1 MLSGCFFL
9 VGPVTFSIAPGSLPA
24 NNMQVKQLDHSG
36 VGGVKESDDKEWRN
50 MPGLT
55 ATQCISRAVK
65 LAAST
70 HQSIPVCEGEGEGV
84 FDLS

>member
-1 MLSGCFFL
+1 M
-9 VGPVTFSIAPGSLPA
+9 VGAVTFGSAPRSIPT
-24 NNMQVKQLDHSG
+24 NNMQVKQLNHSG

-55 ATQCISRAVK
+55 ATQCRSRAVK
-65 LAAST
+65 LAASA
-70 HQSIPVCEGEGEGV
+70 HQSIPICEGV